1 MGDKDEKVAEF
12 IELKSPDER
21 LGLACG
27 WIERHYER
35 GRTVAVHA
43 ADRGQASE
51 MDKTLWTFK
60 QNSFIPH
67 GIAGEVEEPV
77 IEPVLIAAGDDEMP
91 DSDVLVVLSDEGR
104 EEWMDEFDHVY
115 DFAPLYD
122 DDLKQDARRRFKA
135 YQEAGFRMRYIN

>member
-1 MGDKDEKVAEF
+1 MAESDEKVAEF
-12 IELKSPDER
+12 VELASADER
-21 LGLACG
+21 LRLASQ
-27 WIERHYER
+27 WVERLYER

-51 MDKTLWTFK
+51 MDKVLWTFK

-91 DSDVLVVLSDEGR
+91 DSDVLVVVSDEGR
-104 EEWMDEFDHVY
+104 EAWMDEFDHVY
-115 DFAPLYD
+115 DFAPLYSD
-122 DDLKQDARRRFKA
+122 ELKKDARRRFKA